1 MATLLTFL
9 LYPIGEREVCL
20 PCLPAGRRYAGR
32 KWRCSMEWLKAFISL
47 IGRILLVLIFLNSGV
62 GKIGNF
68 EGTAQY
74 MAKFG
79 MPFTNY
85 FLIGAIFL
93 ELIGSITAI
102 LGYYTRFGAFLLLIF
117 LIPTTLIFHT
127 NFADPMQKIH
137 LMKNVSMFGGC
148 LILLAVGA
156 GRFSF
161 DYLLRG
167 KKK

>member
-1 MATLLTFL
+1 
-9 LYPIGEREVCL
+9 
-20 PCLPAGRRYAGR
+20 
-32 KWRCSMEWLKAFISL
+32 MEWLKAFGML
-47 IGRILLVLIFLNSGV
+47 IGRILLVLIFLQSGI
-62 GKIGNF
+62 GKIGSF

-79 MPFTNY
+79 MPLTNF

-93 ELIGSITAI
+93 ELVGSITVL
-102 LGYYTRFGAFLLLIF
+102 LGYHGRFGALLLLIF

-148 LILLAVGA
+148 LILLAAGA
-156 GRFSF
+156 GRFSL
-161 DYLLRG
+161 DYFLRG